1 MIIVSVIITTY
12 GNPVF
17 LTECINSAINQS
29 FHAFE
34 IIVVDDNNPNS
45 KYRADTERILE
56 KFLENT
62 NNLTYVKHKKNLNGS
77 VARNTGVSYAKGK
90 YLSFLDNDD
99 FYLEDKL
106 LKCVDICERNKS
118 NYVGAFSYCEFRRN
132 RKIVGYQKNI
142 KSGRFLVETLACSFP
157 FSSGSNLFIRKEIY
171 NELNGFDENFKRH
184 QDYDFLARLFE
195 KYDLLAIKEV
205 LIIKNNENVNFLD
218 VRGMINVK
226 KQYLKKFDYLIKKS
240 TIEEQNYIFSRNYI
254 SISEQALKANE
265 YKIAIRYY
273 YKALKRNG
281 ITFKDILRAFILALK
296 SLIQYNIK

>member
-1 MIIVSVIITTY
+1 MITVSVIITTY

-29 FHAFE
+29 FNNFE

-45 KYRADTERILE
+45 KYRSYTEIILDE
-56 KFLENT
+56 FLKKT
-62 NNLTYVKHKKNLNGS
+62 NNLTYVKHEENLNGAA
-77 VARNTGVSYAKGK
+77 ARNTGVNYAKGK
-90 YLSFLDNDD
+90 YISFLDNDD

-106 LKCVDICERNKS
+106 LKCVEFCERNKS

-157 FSSGSNLFIRKEIY
+157 FSSGSNLFIRKETY

-184 QDYDFLARLFE
+184 QDYEFLVRLFE
-195 KYDLLAIKEV
+195 KFDLLAIEEV
-205 LIIKNNENVNFLD
+205 LIIKNDENVNFLD

-226 KQYLKKFDYLIKKS
+226 EQYLKKYNYLIKNFR
-240 TIEEQNYIFSRNYI
+240 IEEQHYIFCSNYI

-265 YKIAIRYY
+265 YKIAFRYY
-273 YKALKRNG
+273 YKALKKNG
-281 ITFKDILRAFILALK
+281 ISFKVILRAIVLSVK
-296 SLIQYNIK
+296 SII